1 MINRRANFYYNLP
14 IELTGGTKSK
24 EAKMTVSIN
33 MVVPKE
39 MEGKKTM
46 KFIDDEIDMISK
58 DFKKFMAKRI
68 EKLLGE

>member
-1 MINRRANFYYNLP
+1 
-14 IELTGGTKSK
+14 
-24 EAKMTVSIN
+24 MTVSIN

-58 DFKKFMAKRI
+58 DFKKFMTKRI